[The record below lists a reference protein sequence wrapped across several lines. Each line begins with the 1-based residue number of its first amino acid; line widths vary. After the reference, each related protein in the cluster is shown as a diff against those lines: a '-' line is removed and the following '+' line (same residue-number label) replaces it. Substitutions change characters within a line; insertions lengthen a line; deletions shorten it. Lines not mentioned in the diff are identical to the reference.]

1 MPADHS
7 EEELKKYFE
16 QFGKVD
22 DVEWPFDKQT
32 KARRNFA
39 FIVFEDE
46 QAVELAVAQPKHVF
60 SDREVD
66 GNIVSLII
74 SF

>member
-1 MPADHS
+1 MR
-7 EEELKKYFE
+7 KYFE

-39 FIVFEDE
+39 FIVFEEEEATERMFKTD
-46 QAVELAVAQPKHVF
+46 LACISIVF
-60 SDREVD
+60 RCRCTAEAYVQ
-66 GNIVSLII
+66 
-74 SF
+74 